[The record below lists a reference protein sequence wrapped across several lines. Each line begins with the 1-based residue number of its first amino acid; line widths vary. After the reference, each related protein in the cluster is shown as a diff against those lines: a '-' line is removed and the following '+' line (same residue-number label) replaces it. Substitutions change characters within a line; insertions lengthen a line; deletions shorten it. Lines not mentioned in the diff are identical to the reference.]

1 MVLSW
6 MNAFLV
12 FNLLSPL
19 EDLFG
24 FGGVMY
30 FFAMN
35 SILGALFVIFYI
47 PETMG
52 KSFDEIAQIMQ
63 R

>member
-1 MVLSW
+1 MVMSW
-6 MNAFLV
+6 IFTFSV

-19 EDLFG
+19 QNLFG
-24 FGGVMY
+24 LGGVMY
-30 FFAMN
+30 FFATIA
-35 SILGALFVIFYI
+35 ILGALFVLFYI

-52 KSFDEIAQIMQ
+52 KSLEEIAQIMQ